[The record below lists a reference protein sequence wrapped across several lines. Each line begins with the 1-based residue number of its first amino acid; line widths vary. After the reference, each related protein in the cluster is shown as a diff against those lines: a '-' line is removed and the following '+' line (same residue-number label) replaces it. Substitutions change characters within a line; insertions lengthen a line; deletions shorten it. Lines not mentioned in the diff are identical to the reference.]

1 MRRAP
6 RASGWEKSIGLSIPL
21 PKRRHVL
28 ENQKRKTVVMGCVA
42 EYLTRSPWAFWHV
55 MRAMADHQA
64 NAKLSKEQ

>member
-1 MRRAP
+1 
-6 RASGWEKSIGLSIPL
+6 LSIPL

-55 MRAMADHQA
+55 MRAMTDHQA